1 MDIFWISIP
10 RLKKQELFETI
21 THLEGKNKV
30 FTPNPEIL
38 LKAKSDK
45 EFQRVLGRA
54 TFLTSDG
61 IGLYI
66 AYQILDSKFPILIN
80 IFLLPYYFF
89 NLFFRRRYLYEKYG
103 ERICG
108 SDLTKE
114 LLLFAEKND
123 ISIIVSDLYNP
134 FDEKKVLAQ
143 EKFLESIKKRYPHL
157 RVYFFIWNPQKKE
170 LILDQIKASD
180 AKFLFS
186 TLWMKSQEENICE
199 IMEYCPDISLWLW
212 VGSSFD
218 SLTWL
223 QKRAPI
229 MWRSLWLEWFYRLL
243 FGPQKIKRLKRLW
256 NAIFVFIYEVYKE
269 KYQIPNNK

>member
-10 RLKKQELFETI
+10 RLKKQDVFESI
-21 THLEGKNKV
+21 TRLESKNKV

-45 EFQRVLGRA
+45 EFQRVLWKA

-66 AYQILDSKFPILIN
+66 AYQILDSKLPLLLN

-114 LLLFAEKND
+114 LLSFAEKNN
-123 ISIIVSDLYNP
+123 ISIIISDLYNP

-143 EKFLESIKKRYPHL
+143 KSFLENTKKVYPNL
-157 RVYFFIWNPQKKE
+157 QVYFFIWNPQEKE
-170 LILDQIKASD
+170 KILVQIKASGG
-180 AKFLFS
+180 KFLFS
-186 TLWMKSQEENICE
+186 TLWMKFQEQNVCE
-199 IMEYCPDISLWLW
+199 IMEYCPDILLWLW

-218 SLTWL
+218 SITGL
-223 QKRAPI
+223 QKRAPEI
-229 MWRSLWLEWFYRLL
+229 WRKFWIEWLYRLL
-243 FGPQKIKRLKRLW
+243 FGPQKINRLKRLW
-256 NAIFVFIYEVYKE
+256 NAIFVFIYEVYRE
-269 KYQIPNNK
+269 KGKMGKR